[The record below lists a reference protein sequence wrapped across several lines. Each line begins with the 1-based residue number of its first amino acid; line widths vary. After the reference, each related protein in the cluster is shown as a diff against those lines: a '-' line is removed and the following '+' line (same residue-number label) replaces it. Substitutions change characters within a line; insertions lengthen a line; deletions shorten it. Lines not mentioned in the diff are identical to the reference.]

1 MANPHRSLERADD
14 ISDKNQ
20 PNFAKGPNPR
30 NVKQI
35 APNKVWQI

>member
-20 PNFAKGPNPR
+20 PNLAKVPNPR
-30 NVKQI
+30 DEI
-35 APNKVWQI
+35 FGLTI